1 MSLTD
6 LENKAKA
13 DLTAAEAKT
22 YSFKA
27 LAIVAAVGF
36 VLGLIV
42 RSIV

>member
-6 LENKAKA
+6 LENKAKT
-13 DLTAAEAKT
+13 DLAAAEAKT

-27 LAIVAAVGF
+27 LAIAAAAGF

-42 RSIV
+42 SAVF